1 MSFNDKFIEYA
12 EECGFNPSLGNEKIS
27 VTLTGAEWNAL
38 SVIIEIGLLN
48 MTSERR
54 EKYDDDYRELFDKL
68 NKQFEPFNEKIN
80 NSKKKT
86 KLVNFK

>member
-1 MSFNDKFIEYA
+1 
-12 EECGFNPSLGNEKIS
+12 
-27 VTLTGAEWNAL
+27 
-38 SVIIEIGLLN
+38 